1 MRLSRIAIVFCS
13 IVGMTGLLIQP
24 GMAAGH
30 KKKADMMKKM
40 APAALVAYKVSDGPA
55 IKSINKSLTG
65 KAGDM
70 AAGEKVMINK
80 KKGNCLACHVITKLK
95 AKAAKNPKKY
105 ADMGLIA
112 PPLDG
117 AADRY
122 TEGELRM
129 LVVNAKAAFPDTIM
143 PGFYRADDLTRVM
156 GKFKGKTVIS
166 AQDVE
171 NILAFLVTLK

>member
-1 MRLSRIAIVFCS
+1 MRLSRIAFLFCS
-13 IVGMTGLLIQP
+13 IVGLAGLLSQP
-24 GMAAGH
+24 SMAAKH
-30 KKKADMMKKM
+30 EKKMMKKM
-40 APAALVAYKVSDGPA
+40 APAALVTYTISDGPA
-55 IKSINKSLTG
+55 IKAINKSLTG

-70 AAGEKVMINK
+70 AAGEKTMINK
-80 KKGNCLACHVITKLK
+80 KKGNCLACHVLTKWKVK
-95 AKAAKNPKKY
+95 AEKTPKSY
-105 ADMGLIA
+105 ADMGLLA

-129 LVVNAKAAFPDTIM
+129 LVVNAKQAFPDTIM
-143 PGFYRADDLTRVM
+143 PGFYRTSDLHRVA

-171 NILAFLVTLK
+171 NILAVLLTLK

>member
-1 MRLSRIAIVFCS
+1 MRLSRIAFLFCS
-13 IVGMTGLLIQP
+13 IVGLTGLLIQP

-30 KKKADMMKKM
+30 KKKMMKKM
-40 APAALVAYKVSDGPA
+40 APAALVSYKISDGPA
-55 IKSINKSLTG
+55 ITAINKSLTG
-65 KAGDM
+65 KAGDK
-70 AAGEKVMINK
+70 AAGEKTMVNK
-80 KKGNCLACHVITKLK
+80 KKGNCIACHVITKLK

-105 ADMGLIA
+105 SQMGLIA

-117 AADRY
+117 AASRY

-129 LVVNAKAAFPDTIM
+129 LLVNAKVAFPDTIM
-143 PGFYRADDLTRVM
+143 PGFYRADNLTRVM